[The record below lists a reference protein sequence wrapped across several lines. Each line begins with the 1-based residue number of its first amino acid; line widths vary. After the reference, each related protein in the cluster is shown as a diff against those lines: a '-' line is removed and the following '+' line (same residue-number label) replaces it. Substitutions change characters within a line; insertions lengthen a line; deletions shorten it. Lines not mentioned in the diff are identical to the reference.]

1 MNNNDS
7 FNGLEEEGLQY
18 VVGYVASKFAKKYP
32 LMVSEQ
38 PTTNY
43 ENWIR
48 YLCRGGLT
56 YPSSTLIKV
65 ANIMEK
71 LFIDLH
77 GNHLSKEEGIMKK
90 LTNSLMEKIKLSTLD
105 IPVEV
110 VKCLVRTRTF
120 IRLNNLNQIILNTKN
135 IKKNKIKLK
144 KFTG

>member
-1 MNNNDS
+1 
-7 FNGLEEEGLQY
+7 
-18 VVGYVASKFAKKYP
+18 
-32 LMVSEQ
+32 MVSEQ
-38 PTTNY
+38 PTTND

-48 YLCRGGLT
+48 YLSRGGLT
-56 YPSSTLIKV
+56 YPSSNLIKV

-77 GNHLSKEEGIMKK
+77 GNLLSKEEGIMKK
-90 LTNSLMEKIKLSTLD
+90 WTNSLMEKIKLSTPD

-110 VKCLVRTRTF
+110 VKCLVWTKTL

-135 IKKNKIKLK
+135 IKKNTIKLK

>member
-1 MNNNDS
+1 MTDNDS
-7 FNGLEEEGLQY
+7 FNGLEKEGLQY
-18 VVGYVASKFAKKYP
+18 ILGYVASKFAKKYP
-32 LMVSEQ
+32 LIVSEELN
-38 PTTNY
+38 TND
-43 ENWIR
+43 ENWIE
-48 YLCRGGLT
+48 YMSKGGLT
-56 YPSSTLIKV
+56 YPSSQLIKV

-90 LTNSLMEKIKLSTLD
+90 LTHSLIEKIKLSALD

-110 VKCLVRTRTF
+110 VQCLVRTRTF

-135 IKKNKIKLK
+135 IRKNKIKLK